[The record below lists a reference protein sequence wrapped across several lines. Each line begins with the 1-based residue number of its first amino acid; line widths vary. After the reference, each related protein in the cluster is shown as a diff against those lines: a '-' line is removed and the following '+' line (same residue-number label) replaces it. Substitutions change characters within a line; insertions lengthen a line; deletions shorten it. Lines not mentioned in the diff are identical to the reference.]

1 MCVCCWLWC
10 IVQTG
15 RFADA
20 DAMTPYASVLFLFC
34 FVRVCFVRFSGW
46 LRSARTG
53 EKGAENGDGGGERDA
68 DGDGG
73 LRATFE
79 MRQFELLLVKIDHHG
94 VDFHVEAL
102 QVTGKDVGFLGARA
116 ARGGDDVFDARL
128 ALQI

>member
-1 MCVCCWLWC
+1 MN
-10 IVQTG
+10 
-15 RFADA
+15 
-20 DAMTPYASVLFLFC
+20 
-34 FVRVCFVRFSGW
+34 VRFSGW
-46 LRSARTG
+46 SRSARAG

-116 ARGGDDVFDARL
+116 ARGDDVFDARL